1 MKKLFIAFA
10 VVILAGCSTFG
21 QSPTNPTGKHPTDLD
36 NIYRGG
42 G

>member
-1 MKKLFIAFA
+1 MKKLSIAIT

-21 QSPTNPTGKHPTDLD
+21 PGPANPTGKHPTDLG